1 MNWEAIGAIGEVVGA
16 VAVFI
21 TLVYLSLQIRQNT
34 RSVKAAAVQAAT
46 ISASS
51 TYAALA
57 YDAEMSRIYWEG
69 LSDFKALPRDER
81 RRFATYMASTLKP
94 IENLLVQTRLG
105 TLDYN
110 DWEGE
115 RSELVRHFSQPGMR
129 IWWQKGEAAFSRE
142 LVEFIKSDILPK
154 CGNPPTDS
162 MTAPR

>member
-16 VAVFI
+16 AAVFL

-34 RSVKAAAVQAAT
+34 RSVKAAAVQAAM

-51 TYAALA
+51 TYSALA
-57 YDAEMSRIYWEG
+57 YDAEMSRIYWDG

-105 TLDYN
+105 TLDYD

-129 IWWQKGEAAFSRE
+129 TWWQRGEAAFSRE
-142 LVEFIKSDILPK
+142 LVKFVQSDILPK
-154 CGNPPTDS
+154 CEDP
-162 MTAPR
+162 APRL